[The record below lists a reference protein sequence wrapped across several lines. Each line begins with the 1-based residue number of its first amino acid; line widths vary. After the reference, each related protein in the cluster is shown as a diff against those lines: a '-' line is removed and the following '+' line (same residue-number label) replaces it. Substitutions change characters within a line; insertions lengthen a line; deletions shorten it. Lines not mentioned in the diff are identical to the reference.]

1 MTIIQI
7 LSNRLEFEVESNII
21 ENLDRLIDDVL
32 ALNSKLVL
40 LVGPPQ
46 SEKSN
51 LLGQLAARRQVR
63 VLCLGAN
70 LGRELLT
77 VPSTRR
83 HLQAS
88 DVLKGLADRFASQG
102 LLLMDNIEL
111 LFDRTL
117 QLSPLDLLKRH
128 AQARRVVAVWPGDLR
143 DDRLSYATKGH
154 PEHQDYGIEGLVP
167 FKIH

>member
-1 MTIIQI
+1 MIEKLHDI
-7 LSNRLEFEVESNII
+7 VEDISGINT
-21 ENLDRLIDDVL
+21 
-32 ALNSKLVL
+32 KLVL
-40 LVGPPQ
+40 LIGPPR
-46 SEKSN
+46 SGKSN
-51 LLGQLAARRQVR
+51 LLGQLAARRQMR
-63 VLCLGAN
+63 VLSIGAA

-83 HLQAS
+83 HLQAA
-88 DVLKGLADRFASQG
+88 DMLKDLADDFASHG

-128 AQARRVVAVWPGDLR
+128 AHARRVVAVWPGDLR
-143 DDRLSYATKGH
+143 EDRLSYATTGH
-154 PEHQDYGIEGLVP
+154 PEHQDYGIDGLVP

>member
-1 MTIIQI
+1 MIEKLHGI
-7 LSNRLEFEVESNII
+7 VEDISG
-21 ENLDRLIDDVL
+21 
-32 ALNSKLVL
+32 LNSKLVL
-40 LVGPPQ
+40 LIGPPR
-46 SEKSN
+46 SGKSN

-63 VLCLGAN
+63 VLSLGAA

-83 HLQAS
+83 HLQAA
-88 DVLKGLADRFASQG
+88 DLLKDLADDFASHG

-128 AQARRVVAVWPGDLR
+128 AHARRVVAVWPGDLR
-143 DDRLSYATKGH
+143 EDRLSYATTGH
-154 PEHQDYGIEGLVP
+154 PEHQDYGIDGLVP

>member
-1 MTIIQI
+1 MIEK
-7 LSNRLEFEVESNII
+7 LHGLVEDISGI
-21 ENLDRLIDDVL
+21 
-32 ALNSKLVL
+32 NSKLVL
-40 LVGPPQ
+40 LIGPPR
-46 SEKSN
+46 SGKSN

-63 VLCLGAN
+63 VLSLGAA

-83 HLQAS
+83 HLQAA
-88 DVLKGLADRFASQG
+88 DLLKDLAGGFTSHG

-128 AQARRVVAVWPGDLR
+128 AHARRVVAVWPGDLR
-143 DDRLSYATKGH
+143 EDRLSYATTGH
-154 PEHQDYGIEGLVP
+154 PEHQDYGIDGLVP

>member
-1 MTIIQI
+1 MIEK
-7 LSNRLEFEVESNII
+7 LHSLVEDISG
-21 ENLDRLIDDVL
+21 
-32 ALNSKLVL
+32 LNSKLIL
-40 LVGPPQ
+40 LIGPPR
-46 SEKSN
+46 SGKSN

-63 VLCLGAN
+63 VLSIGAA

-83 HLQAS
+83 HLQVA
-88 DVLKGLADRFASQG
+88 DLLKDLADDFASHG

-128 AQARRVVAVWPGDLR
+128 AHARRVVAVWPGDLR
-143 DDRLSYATKGH
+143 EDRLSYATTEH
-154 PEHQDYGIEGLVP
+154 PEHQDYGIDGLVP
-167 FKIH
+167 LKIH

>member
-1 MTIIQI
+1 MMEQ
-7 LSNRLEFEVESNII
+7 LHGLV
-21 ENLDRLIDDVL
+21 DDI
-32 ALNSKLVL
+32 AGINSKLVL
-40 LVGPPQ
+40 LIGAPQ
-46 SEKSN
+46 SGKSN

-63 VLCLGAN
+63 VLGLGAI
-70 LGRELLT
+70 LGRELQA

-83 HLQAS
+83 HLQAA
-88 DVLKGLADRFASQG
+88 DLLKGIADRFASQG

-143 DDRLSYATKGH
+143 DDRLSYATTGH
-154 PEHQDYGIEGLVP
+154 PEHQDYGIDGLVP